1 VRGREKSRR
10 NRRGTIRNTSED
22 EKMGSNLGRLLD
34 VGMGLILSMLFGAFR
49 LPKPENWIS
58 CGTHLMVKPPDY
70 G

>member
-1 VRGREKSRR
+1 
-10 NRRGTIRNTSED
+10 
-22 EKMGSNLGRLLD
+22 MGSNLGRLLD